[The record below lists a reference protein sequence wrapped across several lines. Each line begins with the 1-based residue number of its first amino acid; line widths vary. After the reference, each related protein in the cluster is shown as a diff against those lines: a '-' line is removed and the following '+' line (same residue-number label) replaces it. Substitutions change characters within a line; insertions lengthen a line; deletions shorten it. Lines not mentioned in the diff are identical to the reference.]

1 MPRLSKPEPVSD
13 ADIVIDSVGTADA
26 DGRFNLSINPPGID
40 LYLAAYAAGF
50 GLDWVNLSER
60 KGSHEVTLRLPKD
73 VPITGRVVNTEG
85 KPVAGVAVFAAVAVP
100 INDKLD
106 DYLSG
111 WLTNLTDTLSSQRRM
126 FGPLDGI
133 TGAVKTDKEGRFSL
147 HGCGAERIVTLIFSG
162 GGVARSMLYVINRPG
177 FDPKPYNDVL
187 LKKDYEDLRVL
198 NRFLGL
204 YPPSFTFV
212 AEAGKRLEGV
222 IKDAALGKPLPGC
235 KVYVP
240 TGWGDGVSVLS
251 DANGKYRLD
260 GLPKNA
266 RGYMVSVIPPK
277 SRTGYRNRIVN
288 AADTDGYTPVKLD
301 IELVTGAV
309 VTGRVLDRQTGKGVG
324 AGIRFAPLPDIR
336 FFRPK
341 PGFDNSHDGTMQR
354 TEKDGRFRIIAIPGK
369 ALIMAQVH
377 EGEKFHGQHLN
388 PYRRAV
394 PEPDHKDLFNYDK
407 DDDTWIM
414 STAAGVEILSVEN
427 AVKVIDIKADKETQV
442 ELFVDPGV
450 TARLTVQDA
459 DGRPLAGAWVAGL
472 TDSFPITYTL
482 PEPTATVYALN
493 PEKPRTL
500 AVFHPGKKLGGAVTV
515 RGDEKEPVVVKLGP
529 VGKMTGRLLEA
540 DGNPL
545 TGAEVSINC
554 PAQIARELYRFAN
567 PTGQPVLTDK
577 DGRFTLT
584 NVVPGI
590 LCYLQTQKGNS
601 YFAGKPRI
609 GLLKLKPGE
618 GLNLGDRI
626 MEVQR

>member
-1 MPRLSKPEPVSD
+1 MQLPSASQAIAGKEARQLIAIRGRVLDNSGKPLAGAKLFVPRLSKPEPVSD
-13 ADIVIDSVGTADA
+13 ADIVMDSVGTADA

-301 IELVTGAV
+301 IELVTVRSLLAECSIDRPGKESGRASGSPRCRTIGSSGQSRALIIPT
-309 VTGRVLDRQTGKGVG
+309 TGRCKGRKRTAASG
-324 AGIRFAPLPDIR
+324 SSPFPARR
-336 FFRPK
+336 SSWPK
-341 PGFDNSHDGTMQR
+341 STKER
-354 TEKDGRFRIIAIPGK
+354 S
-369 ALIMAQVH
+369 
-377 EGEKFHGQHLN
+377 
-388 PYRRAV
+388 
-394 PEPDHKDLFNYDK
+394 
-407 DDDTWIM
+407 
-414 STAAGVEILSVEN
+414 STAS
-427 AVKVIDIKADKETQV
+427 T
-442 ELFVDPGV
+442 
-450 TARLTVQDA
+450 
-459 DGRPLAGAWVAGL
+459 
-472 TDSFPITYTL
+472 
-482 PEPTATVYALN
+482 
-493 PEKPRTL
+493 
-500 AVFHPGKKLGGAVTV
+500 
-515 RGDEKEPVVVKLGP
+515 
-529 VGKMTGRLLEA
+529 
-540 DGNPL
+540 
-545 TGAEVSINC
+545 
-554 PAQIARELYRFAN
+554 
-567 PTGQPVLTDK
+567 
-577 DGRFTLT
+577 
-584 NVVPGI
+584 
-590 LCYLQTQKGNS
+590 
-601 YFAGKPRI
+601 
-609 GLLKLKPGE
+609 
-618 GLNLGDRI
+618 
-626 MEVQR
+626 